1 MVRAEAD
8 GVAEIVDGEARHGGV
23 QIDDAD
29 ALVGVPVDQD
39 VVQLRVVVGYP
50 QGKFPFPQRPQ
61 SNAAVL
67 FPRQKELNFRGYPF
81 RPVQLIGFQRGEKLT
96 EADFSVVEMGNGLV
110 KCLGGIIPEHVLEP
124 PERPSRRRK
133 QLRRGRLIAVGIFDE
148 GHQPP
153 HPAPVV
159 GHKIRAVSGFHQAQR
174 LPGGVAALGKNLSAQ
189 IGRNAHKILHHFL
202 RMGKRGLGQPLQYQL
217 DSAALWGTARYAEG
231 IVDVPLAVA
240 GNVQNRTRQLVG
252 RQNL

>member
-23 QIDDAD
+23 QIDDTD

-39 VVQLRVVVGYP
+39 VVQLRVVVGDP
-50 QGKFPFPQRPQ
+50 QGKLSLPQRPQ

-67 FPRQKELNFRGYPF
+67 FPRQKELDFRGYPF

-124 PERPSRRRK
+124 PERP
-133 QLRRGRLIAVGIFDE
+133 
-148 GHQPP
+148 P
-153 HPAPVV
+153 
-159 GHKIRAVSGFHQAQR
+159 
-174 LPGGVAALGKNLSAQ
+174 
-189 IGRNAHKILHHFL
+189 
-202 RMGKRGLGQPLQYQL
+202 
-217 DSAALWGTARYAEG
+217 
-231 IVDVPLAVA
+231 
-240 GNVQNRTRQLVG
+240 
-252 RQNL
+252 

>member
-1 MVRAEAD
+1 MVSRSMTQMPSWVSRSIRMLFSFVSLWVTRRGSFPSRSARRAT
-8 GVAEIVDGEARHGGV
+8 
-23 QIDDAD
+23 
-29 ALVGVPVDQD
+29 
-39 VVQLRVVVGYP
+39 
-50 QGKFPFPQRPQ
+50 PQ
-61 SNAAVL
+61 SS
-67 FPRQKELNFRGYPF
+67 F

-110 KCLGGIIPEHVLEP
+110 KCPGGIIPEHVLEP

-133 QLRRGRLIAVGIFDE
+133 QLRRGRLIAVGVFDK

-153 HPAPVV
+153 HSAV
-159 GHKIRAVSGFHQAQR
+159 GVGDKIRALSGSNQTQG
-174 LPGGVAALGKNLSAQ
+174 LPGRVAALGKNLSAQ

>member
-8 GVAEIVDGEARHGGV
+8 GVAEIVDGESRHGGV
-23 QIDDAD
+23 QIDDTD

-39 VVQLRVVVGYP
+39 VVQLRVVVGDAE
-50 QGKFPFPQRPQ
+50 GKLPFPQRPQ

-67 FPRQKELNFRGYPF
+67 FPRQKELDFRGYPF

-96 EADFSVVEMGNGLV
+96 EADFGVVEMGNGLV

-159 GHKIRAVSGFHQAQR
+159 GHKIRALSGFHQAQG

-189 IGRNAHKILHHFL
+189 IGRDAHKILHHFL